1 MSTINEG
8 SVGINIDAR
17 HRTMLVVWFAILMS
31 VGIMFVLTLV
41 IQRPAADPDDNT
53 LLWVFAAA
61 SIFPFLLS
69 FVIKRKLLAQSVG
82 EQQPAL
88 VQTAM
93 IVAVALCE
101 SVGLFGLMVYFTTA
115 TPYYYVFFIVSVIG
129 ILLHMPRRDQ
139 LLAASY
145 KTLD

>member
-1 MSTINEG
+1 MNQMNQGSEG
-8 SVGINIDAR
+8 RNVDAR
-17 HRTMLVVWFAILMS
+17 HRTMLIVWFMILMS
-31 VGIMFVLTLV
+31 VGFLFFLTLV
-41 IQRPAADPDDNT
+41 IERPAAEGSDNT

-69 FVIKRKLLAQSVG
+69 FVIKRKLLAQSVT
-82 EQQPAL
+82 EQKIGL

-101 SVGLFGLMVYFTTA
+101 AVGLFGVMVYFTTR

-129 ILLHMPRRDQ
+129 ILLHMPRRGQ
-139 LLAASY
+139 LLAALY
-145 KTLD
+145 KTLA